1 MGRVLQLKTPKDI
14 FNQKINKLFNLCNDD
29 LVSINALIL
38 EKLDSKVPLIKEI
51 ATYLILSGG
60 KRLRPLLTSCS
71 YHLLDNKLNNNRN
84 HIGLAAAVEF
94 IHTATLLHD
103 DIIDESK

>member
-71 YHLLDNKLNNNRN
+71 YGGQVGIFASCKVGSLNS
-84 HIGLAAAVEF
+84 F
-94 IHTATLLHD
+94 
-103 DIIDESK
+103 